1 MSEHYNHRRAGRA
14 ATRPAMTIGRTIG
27 MKIGMAIMSGLFIA
41 VSSAAIADDTR
52 GSREEQAACRS
63 DTRRFCRTVD
73 PDSGT
78 HGILTCLKQ
87 NRSKLS
93 RACRGLLESHGQ

>member
-1 MSEHYNHRRAGRA
+1 MSNRSKKQTGRGTA
-14 ATRPAMTIGRTIG
+14 PAMRF
-27 MKIGMAIMSGLFIA
+27 GMAIMSGLFFA
-41 VSSAAIADDTR
+41 VSSAALADDTR
-52 GSREEQAACRS
+52 GTRDEQAACRG
-63 DTRRFCRTVD
+63 DTRRFCRAID

-87 NRSKLS
+87 NRTKLS

>member
-1 MSEHYNHRRAGRA
+1 MKVPCENRHETKNPMNIRKAFMSAF
-14 ATRPAMTIGRTIG
+14 
-27 MKIGMAIMSGLFIA
+27 LVV
-41 VSSAAIADDTR
+41 VSSAALAQESSA
-52 GSREEQAACRS
+52 GSRDEQAACRS
-63 DTRRFCRTVD
+63 DSRRFCRTVD

-93 RACRGLLESHGQ
+93 RACRGVLESHGQ

>member
-1 MSEHYNHRRAGRA
+1 MRIGIAFMSAMLIA
-14 ATRPAMTIGRTIG
+14 A
-27 MKIGMAIMSGLFIA
+27 
-41 VSSAAIADDTR
+41 SSAAFAVDAPGTR
-52 GSREEQAACRS
+52 DEQAACRS
-63 DTRRFCRTVD
+63 DSRRFCRAID

-93 RACRGLLESHGQ
+93 RACRGLLESHGH

>member
-1 MSEHYNHRRAGRA
+1 MKFCVAFMSVALIA
-14 ATRPAMTIGRTIG
+14 ASPVAF
-27 MKIGMAIMSGLFIA
+27 AEPE
-41 VSSAAIADDTR
+41 R
-52 GSREEQAACRS
+52 GTREEQAACRA
-63 DTRRFCRTVD
+63 DTRRLCRSVD
-73 PDSGT
+73 PDSGN

>member
-1 MSEHYNHRRAGRA
+1 MSNSSNSRIGRGRA
-14 ATRPAMTIGRTIG
+14 ALAATSGL
-27 MKIGMAIMSGLFIA
+27 AIVCGLFIA
-41 VSSAAIADDTR
+41 VSSVAFADDTR
-52 GSREEQAACRS
+52 GTREEQAACRS

>member
-1 MSEHYNHRRAGRA
+1 MNHRTLKIRMAFMS
-14 ATRPAMTIGRTIG
+14 AMLL
-27 MKIGMAIMSGLFIA
+27 A
-41 VSSAAIADDTR
+41 SSAATAEDTR
-52 GSREEQAACRS
+52 GTRDEQAACRGDS
-63 DTRRFCRTVD
+63 RRYCRSVD